1 MNHSE
6 IWAYS
11 IISLIDLSCESK
23 RFFWRFWL
31 IFCTWIRIRKTGF
44 ELENYFIPRPG
55 YNINVWSVELNEAKK
70 GDRGATGDWKTDEG
84 TRIWKHSIIIL
95 AFIHKTGL
103 LNYLDYK
110 RAMLVQNIVFKRL
123 SRPDFFLKKFLTL
136 LSLNLP

>member
-1 MNHSE
+1 MRIQVMYIYLRFTDFVSEEEFSNYFSYFFTYFLCNNLMNHSD

-31 IFCTWIRIRKTGF
+31 IFCTWIRFGKTGF

-95 AFIHKTGL
+95 AFI
-103 LNYLDYK
+103 Y
-110 RAMLVQNIVFKRL
+110 
-123 SRPDFFLKKFLTL
+123 
-136 LSLNLP
+136 